1 MSEYIL
7 RATNIHKRFAGV
19 HALKGVDLAI
29 KKGEI
34 HSLAGENGCGKST
47 LIKVI
52 SGVYK
57 PDGGTIEIDGTEYQK
72 LEPAEAMLRGVQ
84 VIYQDLSI
92 FPSMTV
98 AENIVFYS
106 QITQKKKLVNWKQ
119 MRSKAVA
126 AMELIGLKLDPDEL
140 VENLSVADKQM
151 IAICRALV
159 NDGKLIIMDEAT
171 TALTKKE
178 VRALFA
184 VIKSLQAR
192 GISTLF
198 VSHKIDEVFEISER
212 FTIFRNGEN
221 VISSDTKD
229 LDNEKFAYYMTGR
242 QLDKTSYKTDV
253 TQAETALELK
263 DLSLKGGFKHI
274 SFSAK
279 KGEILG
285 VTGLLGSGRTELAL
299 SLYGIYPAQSGKIF
313 VNGKETAI
321 RSIQDAIKAG
331 IGYLP
336 EDRLTEG
343 LFMEQSI
350 GDNAVVTVLDR
361 LSKAFGWVDRRKYAD
376 EIDRWVKELAIA
388 TPNAGNAVQT
398 LSGGNQQRV
407 VLAKLLAKD
416 YQVLVLNGPTVGVD
430 IGSKHDIYKIL
441 EGAASQGKTV
451 IVISDDLLEL
461 KLLCKRILVMKD
473 GMLVDEIDTD
483 VTSAEEIAD
492 VMAGELPSAES
503 GGKGA

>member
-1 MSEYIL
+1 M
-7 RATNIHKRFAGV
+7 
-19 HALKGVDLAI
+19 
-29 KKGEI
+29 
-34 HSLAGENGCGKST
+34 
-47 LIKVI
+47 
-52 SGVYK
+52 
-57 PDGGTIEIDGTEYQK
+57 
-72 LEPAEAMLRGVQ
+72 
-84 VIYQDLSI
+84 
-92 FPSMTV
+92 
-98 AENIVFYS
+98 
-106 QITQKKKLVNWKQ
+106 
-119 MRSKAVA
+119 
-126 AMELIGLKLDPDEL
+126 
-140 VENLSVADKQM
+140 
-151 IAICRALV
+151 
-159 NDGKLIIMDEAT
+159 
-171 TALTKKE
+171 
-178 VRALFA
+178 
-184 VIKSLQAR
+184 
-192 GISTLF
+192 
-198 VSHKIDEVFEISER
+198 
-212 FTIFRNGEN
+212 
-221 VISSDTKD
+221 
-229 LDNEKFAYYMTGR
+229 
-242 QLDKTSYKTDV
+242 
-253 TQAETALELK
+253 
-263 DLSLKGGFKHI
+263 
-274 SFSAK
+274 
-279 KGEILG
+279 
-285 VTGLLGSGRTELAL
+285 TGLLGSGRTELAL